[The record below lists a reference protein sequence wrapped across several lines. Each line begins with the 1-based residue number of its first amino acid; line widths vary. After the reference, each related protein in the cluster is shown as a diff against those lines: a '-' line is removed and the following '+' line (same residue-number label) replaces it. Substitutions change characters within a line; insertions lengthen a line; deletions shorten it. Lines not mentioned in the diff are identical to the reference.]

1 MKFILKIPE
10 NTARH
15 LIGNR
20 ANFMVWLTD
29 SGNVEFGMIDDIAD
43 MDTIIVKI
51 YKKKLSILVRIQLKI
66 LLPQPTG
73 QVSRFM
79 YAHEFKLTQVYSR
92 APF

>member
-29 SGNVEFGMIDDIAD
+29 SGNVEFGMIDDIGD
-43 MDTIIVKI
+43 VDTIIVKI
-51 YKKKLSILVRIQLKI
+51 YKKVINPCSHSIKN
-66 LLPQPTG
+66 PFTAATG
-73 QVSRFM
+73 QVSGFM

-92 APF
+92 VPF